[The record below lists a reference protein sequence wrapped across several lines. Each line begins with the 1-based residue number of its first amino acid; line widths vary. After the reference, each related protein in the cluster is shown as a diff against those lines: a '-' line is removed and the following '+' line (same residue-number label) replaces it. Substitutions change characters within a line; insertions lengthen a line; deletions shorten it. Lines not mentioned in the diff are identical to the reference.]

1 MTKKFRL
8 EEMSWMEAE
17 DALKASDLVLLPVG
31 TLHGH
36 GPTPIGID
44 SFSVDKIADMVG
56 EKTGVLKLPM
66 LVYGENEKQ
75 KFYPGSITIN
85 PETLEQV
92 YVDIL
97 RSVKRNG
104 VNKVVILN
112 GHGGNRE
119 VLIRACLKAREFN
132 LIAAI
137 LEWYGIGRQL
147 LPEEYEKAGGGFM
160 MELALAIAIH
170 GEEIADIR
178 PGEGY
183 KGEWGKRYT
192 MKKVFGDEIEP
203 LGFHSFQYEGANIII
218 PIDAWDIDI
227 EGPPL
232 LEKNDLPPL
241 REIGNKVIDLIVDY
255 TVKFVEEFGKTEIKK
270 ALETIDDL

>member
-1 MTKKFRL
+1 MKKKFRL

-17 DALKASDLVLLPVG
+17 EALQDSDLVLLPVG

-44 SFSVDKIADMVG
+44 SFSVDKIADLVG

-97 RSVKRNG
+97 KSVKRNG
-104 VNKVVILN
+104 VSKVVFLN

-119 VLIRACLKAREFN
+119 VLIRACLRARKFN

-147 LPEEYEKAGGGFM
+147 VPEDYEKAGGGFM
-160 MELALAIAIH
+160 MELALAIAIY

-192 MKKVFGDEIEP
+192 MKNVFGDEIEP
-203 LGFHSFQYEGANIII
+203 LGFHSFQYEGANIIV
-218 PIDAWDIDI
+218 PIDAWDLDI

-232 LEKNDLPPL
+232 LEKNDLAPL
-241 REIGNKVIDLIVDY
+241 LEIGNKVIDVIADY
-255 TVKFVEEFGKTEIKK
+255 TVNFVEKFGKIEIKE